1 MQEKNHK
8 TQANNYNKLKF
19 KIKDIFN
26 DKNFQIINNNV
37 NLTLNRC
44 LRLIYNFYTAK
55 LLFL

>member
-44 LRLIYNFYTAK
+44 LSLIYNFYTAK

>member
-8 TQANNYNKLKF
+8 TQANNYKKLKF

-37 NLTLNRC
+37 NLTINRC
-44 LRLIYNFYTAK
+44 LQPDL
-55 LLFL
+55 